1 MEYNWKKELQAPELT
16 NDFKWRFAVDNL
28 KPKMEIEGPSVG
40 SLLYAMNPKTSEL
53 GLKQMDSEL
62 NQQLAAN
69 SNFDKR
75 GDAAMR
81 FMEQRVAEDIAAK
94 QFADKM
100 DMERIKAQN
109 VDAGHLN
116 SLMRNGIDAYANGDK
131 VNQQLFEEQIRKSM
145 PNAEQIINEARQ
157 TAALK
162 QKQNALT
169 EQIIVPGL
177 NGMYESADDKKKA
190 FEELDKIRPEI
201 GEENYW
207 KKYKE
212 IYSVPDKDSKLAYDK
227 ELAQINAKAAHVGNA
242 TTGKLNVMNYEQW
255 KSAQKAKGVN
265 YLSEKKWKKEYKK
278 ATGMEA
284 P

>member
-1 MEYNWKKELQAPELT
+1 MEFNWKKELQAPELT

-100 DMERIKAQN
+100 DMERAKAQN
-109 VDAGHLN
+109 VDAGHVN
-116 SLMRNGIDAYANGDK
+116 SLLANYTDALSKGLYSAEIIED
-131 VNQQLFEEQIRKSM
+131 QIRKTI
-145 PNAEQIINEARQ
+145 PNADAIIAQGKEI
-157 TAALK
+157 AAKNQAQNQNYIALDSSLPRGNHFANAAERKLK
-162 QKQNALT
+162 
-169 EQIIVPGL
+169 
-177 NGMYESADDKKKA
+177 
-190 FEELDKIRPEI
+190 LDEI
-201 GEENYW
+201 GEAEKNGSITQNQASELRKSANAIPDRKTTATMKTIDAFNTNAANKSVQSANVDA
-207 KKYKE
+207 KKKWIEDYKKIE
-212 IYSVPDKDSKLAYDK
+212 P
-227 ELAQINAKAAHVGNA
+227 
-242 TTGKLNVMNYEQW
+242 GKSDYYYEQ
-255 KSAQKAKGVN
+255 K
-265 YLSEKKWKKEYKK
+265 YEKTHKE
-278 ATGMEA
+278 
-284 P
+284 